1 MVAGRIDGVLRY
13 PEELK
18 PITSVLIAILLAACA
33 SIPVSPQRA
42 SVIGVIQGVPPDLAR
57 PRVDALR
64 AGLEALGYRE
74 GRDLT
79 LEVRY
84 LEGQGQERAAQLTR
98 ELVSLG
104 AALIVTGN
112 FAGVEG
118 ARRAS
123 SDTPIVLA
131 GVGFDPVGDG
141 WVSSLA
147 RPGTNITGI
156 SFQAPGSSGKR
167 LQLLMELASGSRRIG
182 LLHDSTASSG
192 AQPEI
197 EAAAQDLGIE
207 LETIEVRTAAE
218 LEAAFDRFGSE
229 RIAAVLITVGSVTSQ
244 QFDRIADLA
253 LVHRIAT
260 ATGVLDSATA
270 GGLLAL
276 APDQT
281 DLYRRAAAYVDKI
294 LKGASPGDLPVEQ
307 PEKFELVINLRT
319 AQALGI
325 TVPEHILQQATQV
338 IR

>member
-1 MVAGRIDGVLRY
+1 M
-13 PEELK
+13 K
-18 PITSVLIAILLAACA
+18 PISVLVALVLAACA
-33 SIPVSPQRA
+33 SIPASPQRPT
-42 SVIGVIQGVPPDLAR
+42 VIGVIQGVPPDLAG

-84 LEGQGQERAAQLTR
+84 LEGQGQERAAELTR

-112 FAGVEG
+112 PAGVEG

-123 SDTPIVLA
+123 SDIAIVLA
-131 GVGFDPVGDG
+131 GVGFDPVGQG

-156 SFQAPGSSGKR
+156 SFQAPGSAGKR
-167 LQLLMELASGSRRIG
+167 LQLLMELASGSRRVG
-182 LLHDSTASSG
+182 LVHDSTASSG
-192 AQPEI
+192 AKREI
-197 EAAAQDLGIE
+197 EAAARDLGIE
-207 LETIEVRTAAE
+207 IETIEVRTAAE
-218 LEAAFDRFGSE
+218 VEAAFARFGSE
-229 RIAAVLITVGSVTSQ
+229 RVAAAMITVGGVTSQ
-244 QFDRIADLA
+244 QFGRIADLA
-253 LVHRIAT
+253 LDHSIAT
-260 ATGVLDSATA
+260 ATGVLDSASA

-276 APDQT
+276 APEQT

-294 LKGASPGDLPVEQ
+294 LKGADPGDLPVEQ
-307 PEKFELVINLRT
+307 PEKFELVINLKT
-319 AQALGI
+319 ARALGI
-325 TVPEHILQQATQV
+325 TVPDHILQQATRV

>member
-1 MVAGRIDGVLRY
+1 M
-13 PEELK
+13 
-18 PITSVLIAILLAACA
+18 
-33 SIPVSPQRA
+33 
-42 SVIGVIQGVPPDLAR
+42 IGVIQGVPPDLAR
-57 PRVDALR
+57 PRIEALR

-79 LEVRY
+79 LEVKH
-84 LEGQGQERAAQLTR
+84 LEGCREGAERAAQLTR

-104 AALIVTGN
+104 ATLIVTGN
-112 FAGVEG
+112 PAGVEG

-123 SDTPIVLA
+123 NDIPIVLA
-131 GVGFDPVGDG
+131 GVGSDPVASG

-147 RPGTNITGI
+147 RPGTNVTGI

-167 LQLLMELASGSRRIG
+167 LQLLMELASGARRIG
-182 LLHDSTASSG
+182 LVHDSTASPG
-192 AQPEI
+192 AKLEI
-197 EAAAQDLGIE
+197 EHAAQDLGIE
-207 LETIEVRTAAE
+207 LETIEVRTVADV
-218 LEAAFDRFGSE
+218 EAAFARLGSE
-229 RIAAVLITVGSVTSQ
+229 RIAAALITFGCVTSQ
-244 QFDRIADLA
+244 LFDRIADLA
-253 LVHRIAT
+253 LDHRIAT

-294 LKGASPGDLPVEQ
+294 LKGASPGELPVEQ

-319 AQALGI
+319 ARALGV
-325 TVPEHILQQATQV
+325 TVPDHILQQATRV